1 MIVRTGVLRIGK
13 LWFVVVDVSF
23 TFALIC
29 IMFSFLEEQ
38 SNSPRTVLE
47 ADPKSLGPVHMY
59 KHLYKQLYTTTRV
72 RLDFPTPSA
81 GQSKPAEIDEHGNQK
96 RQGFASWLYIW
107 KCRAIDIPAPQ

>member
-29 IMFSFLEEQ
+29 IMFS
-38 SNSPRTVLE
+38 NSPRTVLE
-47 ADPKSLGPVHMY
+47 ADPKSLGPLHMY
-59 KHLYKQLYTTTRV
+59 KHPYKQLYTTARV
-72 RLDFPTPSA
+72 RLNFPTPSA

-107 KCRAIDIPAPQ
+107 KRRAIGIPVPQ